1 MATSVKI
8 FIDYGGNM
16 YFIIDTDK
24 DGNQTF
30 YDKKRKKVA
39 QIKVKTTAS
48 TSTGSGSMFGVIS
61 LSNVLVSTIL
71 FKLNISVFSILIF
84 IYGISIIAGI
94 SAFCW
99 SKSHQTKLLDKNTI
113 DCSTEELLVIFK
125 ESTSNERKGL
135 IKLPLFCISFGLFL
149 GGVFYFYND
158 AVLLLVLIWLITS
171 IGVLLLCDPIIYY
184 LFIKKSLMKMN

>member
-1 MATSVKI
+1 
-8 FIDYGGNM
+8 M

-24 DGNQTF
+24 EGNQTF

-158 AVLLLVLIWLITS
+158 AILLLILIWLITS

-184 LFIKKSLMKMN
+184 LVIKRSLMKIN